1 MKIKPLFDDC
11 EEEINISTILTKYGV
26 DDVDEYLKPTGKY
39 IEQPCL
45 YINMKEGVQ
54 AFKYHYLQNDKAY
67 ILSDSGDSD
76 GILSTTIIY
85 RYMKLMNPKWN
96 IKILIHDGKQRGL
109 DDKKLFAKC
118 VNEPRPLL
126 IIPDSGTNDYEQT
139 KKLTE
144 LGTTVIVLDHH
155 NPTTPIVDGILINNQ
170 IGDVD
175 KHGSGAM
182 VTHHFCRAL
191 DIEFGTK
198 YAKNFIDLASLSI
211 MSDGCD
217 IRSMQNRTYMY
228 YGIMGGLK
236 RINNKF
242 LKLMMT
248 ELIKDDYIQ
257 KDINFT
263 LVPKI
268 NATCR
273 GDNQTLKQDMI
284 CAFCGIY
291 DKEDVRLLDILSQMR
306 TAHTNQQNAVKK
318 FIKDNFE
325 DIDKS
330 NDIIIHISD
339 KVPRTFSGL
348 VAGRIKDMCDNKPTI
363 ISYDFK
369 SSDTSIGSLRSDIP
383 LQSILNDCEYVDW
396 CKGHDCQA
404 GVQFKKENINDI
416 IQYINSLGIDYEGF
430 KTVISSMM
438 VKHIPTNLF
447 SLLEPY
453 KQLFDTNKIINKYH
467 IQPFT
472 IYNTDIRTLGKGNT
486 IKFTSNGLDFLMF
499 FTSNEM
505 KERLYMNSKD
515 KVKLRI
521 ECLVELGI
529 NEYMGRK
536 TPQAIIQEFECVK
549 VDEELLDFDSI
560 WGLTD

>member
-1 MKIKPLFDDC
+1 MKIKSLFDDVG
-11 EEEINISTILTKYGV
+11 EISTTSYLNLNGIT
-26 DDVDEYLKPTGKY
+26 DVEDYLNPSGKY
-39 IEQPCL
+39 VESPLL
-45 YINMKEGVQ
+45 YDNMSEGVQ

-109 DDKKLFAKC
+109 DDDKLFDKC
-118 VNEPRPLL
+118 MNEPRPLL
-126 IIPDSGTNDYEQT
+126 IIPDSGTNDKLQVEQ
-139 KKLTE
+139 LSDN
-144 LGTTVIVLDHH
+144 GTTCIILDHH
-155 NPTTPIVDGILINNQ
+155 NLTTPIEQGVLINCQ
-170 IGDVD
+170 MGDVD

-198 YAKNFIDLASLSI
+198 HAKNFVDLASLSI

-217 IRSMQNRTYMY
+217 IKSMQNRTYMY
-228 YGIMGGLK
+228 YGIMGGLS
-236 RINNKF
+236 RIKNKF
-242 LKLMMT
+242 LKLMIT
-248 ELIKDDYIQ
+248 ELLKDDYLQ

-268 NATCR
+268 NSVCR
-273 GDNQTLKQDMI
+273 GDNQSLKQDMI
-284 CAFCGIY
+284 CSFCGIY
-291 DKEDVRLLDILSQMR
+291 DKDEEKLLDTLSQMR

-318 FIKDNFE
+318 FIKENFE
-325 DIDKS
+325 EIDKS

-339 KVPRTFSGL
+339 QVPRTFSGL

-363 ISYDFK
+363 ISYDYK
-369 SSDTSIGSLRSDIP
+369 SSDISIGSLRSDIP

-404 GVQFKKENINDI
+404 GIQFKKSNIDGI
-416 IQYINSLGIDYEGF
+416 IQYMNSLGIDYEGF
-430 KTVISSMM
+430 KRVITSLTTKS
-438 VKHIPTNLF
+438 IPTNLF
-447 SLLEPY
+447 GLLEPY
-453 KQLFDTNKIINKYH
+453 KRLFDTNYLTNKYH

-472 IYNTDIRTLGKGNT
+472 IYNTDIRTLGKGGT
-486 IKFTSNGLDFLMF
+486 IKFTKDGVDFISF
-499 FTSNEM
+499 FTSNDM
-505 KERLYMNSKD
+505 KERLYMNVD
-515 KVKLRI
+515 EKVKLEI
-521 ECLVELGI
+521 ELICELGYNI
-529 NEYMGRK
+529 WQGRK
-536 TPQAIIQEFECVK
+536 SKQAIIQDFECRK
-549 VDEELLDFDSI
+549 VDEEILDFDKI

>member
-1 MKIKPLFDDC
+1 MKIKAMFDDVNFT
-11 EEEINISTILTKYGV
+11 IDDYLNAHGISDTK
-26 DDVDEYLKPTGKY
+26 EYLNPTGKY
-39 IEQPCL
+39 IESPLL
-45 YINMKEGVQ
+45 YVNMKEGVQ
-54 AFKYHYLQNDKAY
+54 AFKYHYLQKDKVY
-67 ILSDSGDSD
+67 ILCDSGDSD

-109 DDKKLFAKC
+109 DDDKLFKKC

-126 IIPDSGTNDYEQT
+126 IIPDSGSNDLEQV
-139 KKLTE
+139 KALTE
-144 LGTTVIVLDHH
+144 LGTTCLVLDHH
-155 NPTTPIVDGILINNQ
+155 NLTTPIEQGILINCQMGN
-170 IGDVD
+170 VD

-198 YAKNFIDLASLSI
+198 YAKRFVDLASLSI

-217 IRSMQNRTYMY
+217 TKSMQNRTYMY
-228 YGIMGGLK
+228 YGIMGGLN

-242 LKLMMT
+242 LKLMLT
-248 ELIKDDYIQ
+248 ELLKEDYLQ

-268 NATCR
+268 NSVCR
-273 GDNQTLKQDMI
+273 GDNQPLKQDMI
-284 CAFCGIY
+284 CSFCGIY
-291 DKEDVRLLDILSQMR
+291 DNDEEKLLDTLSEMR

-318 FIKDNFE
+318 FIKENFE
-325 DIDKS
+325 EIDKS

-339 KVPRTFSGL
+339 QVPRTFSGL

-363 ISYDFK
+363 ISYDYK
-369 SSDTSIGSLRSDIP
+369 SSDISIGSLRSDIP

-404 GVQFKKENINDI
+404 GIQFKKSNIDGI
-416 IQYINSLGIDYEGF
+416 IQYMNSLGIDYEGF
-430 KTVISSMM
+430 KRVITSLA
-438 VKHIPTNLF
+438 VKSIPNHLF
-447 SLLEPY
+447 GLLEPY
-453 KQLFDTNKIINKYH
+453 KRLFDSNNLTNQYH

-472 IYNTDIRTLGKGNT
+472 IYNTDIQTLGKGNT
-486 IKFTSNGLDFLMF
+486 IKFTKNNLDFISF

-505 KERLYMNSKD
+505 KERLYMNVD
-515 KVKLRI
+515 EKVKLS
-521 ECLVELGI
+521 VEVIGEI
-529 NEYMGRK
+529 
-536 TPQAIIQEFECVK
+536 
-549 VDEELLDFDSI
+549 S
-560 WGLTD
+560 